1 MKNYQRLLLII
12 AITIALLGLDSC
24 NRVQSCEGDQVG
36 ILEVLEKPYK
46 LSGQYSIRAHFYVNQ
61 TSVDFEND
69 TFSEIYGK
77 LPKKYTNPG
86 KYYISIKLIPKN
98 ICGSYHP
105 CIYNIYKISCVE
117 TLK

>member
-46 LSGQYSIRAHFYVNQ
+46 LSGQ
-61 TSVDFEND
+61 
-69 TFSEIYGK
+69 
-77 LPKKYTNPG
+77 
-86 KYYISIKLIPKN
+86 
-98 ICGSYHP
+98 
-105 CIYNIYKISCVE
+105 
-117 TLK
+117 